1 MPGLT
6 HKFRIKKGDMEFE
19 IEGSVAFVE
28 GKLKEFGT
36 LLGAK
41 VPAEAPKKRAYKKR
55 GKKAVAKKESAAQ
68 ATKPQRRRRRAKR
81 APKELPTYSA
91 AATSSL
97 KSFLKKERPKTML
110 QTIVAIGRHHLEFF
124 KTDRFT
130 NKDIMMGGRAIR
142 KNFKYLP
149 ITLMVLRKK
158 NLIGKVATAT
168 WRLGGKVPF

>member
-1 MPGLT
+1 MPDLT

-41 VPAEAPKKRAYKKR
+41 AAAEAPKKSAYKKR
-55 GKKAVAKKESAAQ
+55 GKKAVAKIEAA
-68 ATKPQRRRRRAKR
+68 ALEAKPKRRRRRAKR
-81 APKELPTYSA
+81 SRKELPAYSA
-91 AATSSL
+91 AAAASL
-97 KSFLKKERPKTML
+97 KAFIKKQKPKTML

-124 KTDRFT
+124 KTDHFT

-142 KNFKYLP
+142 KNYKYLP

-158 NLIGKVATAT
+158 YLFEKVGKAT
-168 WRLGGKVPF
+168 WKLGKKAA